1 MESNIEDIEEN
12 LNKLKQLI
20 DDTPARFIFN
30 LDEVG
35 HNDFSDA
42 EEKRVIVPFDY
53 EAWVAPYAV
62 ARKGKRSSCLVC
74 ISPYGIFGKPQIVVS
89 RVTFDSN
96 MYQYIPYDAFQIVHT
111 KSGFVNS
118 DSFLHYMQTIFLPN
132 LRDLREKVQYY
143 GKAVLIMD
151 GYLSHQKVIESLNFE
166 EDNLFIHFLVPH
178 TSDQTQPLDISIF
191 GVMKRFQVNFKS
203 KNFLSYQTNQILKI
217 HQTLYQACTPTN
229 CMSAFRSIGII
240 PRIYKI
246 DDKFYEIIEFDVTKC
261 AKIRG
266 YKISYIEELI
276 ARNAPLT
283 PNQQLI
289 YQQHINQNN
298 PNFQQDQTIYRIPI
312 ESFATNNQNNA
323 WKVA

>member
-1 MESNIEDIEEN
+1 
-12 LNKLKQLI
+12 
-20 DDTPARFIFN
+20 
-30 LDEVG
+30 
-35 HNDFSDA
+35 
-42 EEKRVIVPFDY
+42 
-53 EAWVAPYAV
+53 
-62 ARKGKRSSCLVC
+62 
-74 ISPYGIFGKPQIVVS
+74 
-89 RVTFDSN
+89 

-191 GVMKRFQVNFKS
+191 GVMKRFQANFKS

-283 PNQQLI
+283 PNQQFI
-289 YQQHINQNN
+289 YLQHINKNN
-298 PNFQQDQTIYRIPI
+298 PNFQQDQTTYRIPI

-323 WKVA
+323 